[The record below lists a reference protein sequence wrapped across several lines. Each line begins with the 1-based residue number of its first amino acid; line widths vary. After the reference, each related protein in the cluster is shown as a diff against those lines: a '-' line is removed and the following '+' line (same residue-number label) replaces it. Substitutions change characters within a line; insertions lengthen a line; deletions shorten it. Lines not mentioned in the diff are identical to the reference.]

1 MAFRREHAGST
12 ARAHADA
19 TIVLARERLASLP
32 RRRLHGGRNFTKAVV
47 DLVEIDGRTI
57 ILKDIASRPWPV
69 RLLLG
74 PWQLDREG
82 RAYRALAGVRGT
94 PAFVARIDRQA
105 IALEYV
111 PGRSLASY
119 RRGELKADFFDRLD
133 RLLDDI
139 HARGVAHGDLHRH
152 DVLAGPGGEPYLVD
166 FSTSMVAAH
175 GAGALARFLFRQM
188 CRADRRS
195 AVKLRQRFLPGSR
208 APVPERSGLYRVGG
222 WARRIADRFRR
233 SR

>member
-12 ARAHADA
+12 ARAHTDA

-32 RRRLHGGRNFTKAVV
+32 RLRRHGVRNFTKAVA
-47 DLVEIDGRTI
+47 DLVEIDGRAI

-74 PWQLDREG
+74 PWQLDRKG

-119 RRGELKADFFDRLD
+119 RRGGLEADFFDRLD
-133 RLLDDI
+133 RLPGESP
-139 HARGVAHGDLHRH
+139 APGVAHGAPPPH
-152 DVLAGPGGEPYLVD
+152 DGLAGPGRGP
-166 FSTSMVAAH
+166 A
-175 GAGALARFLFRQM
+175 
-188 CRADRRS
+188 
-195 AVKLRQRFLPGSR
+195 
-208 APVPERSGLYRVGG
+208 
-222 WARRIADRFRR
+222 
-233 SR
+233 